1 MCIRGLQR
9 ECAERAGANGT
20 REYTIEE
27 IDERK
32 SENGISLEKKNPKK
46 KKKRY
51 NTKCKHM
58 FPYKPLND

>member
-1 MCIRGLQR
+1 MER
-9 ECAERAGANGT
+9 ECAKAGANGT
-20 REYTIEE
+20 REYNIIEE
-27 IDERK
+27 IEERK
-32 SENGISLEKKNPKK
+32 SENGISLKKKKPKK

>member
-46 KKKRY
+46 KK
-51 NTKCKHM
+51 
-58 FPYKPLND
+58 NDITQNASTCSRISH

>member
-46 KKKRY
+46 KKK
-51 NTKCKHM
+51 TI
-58 FPYKPLND
+58 

>member
-32 SENGISLEKKNPKK
+32 SENGISLEKKKPKK
-46 KKKRY
+46 K
-51 NTKCKHM
+51 
-58 FPYKPLND
+58 NDITQNASTCSRISH